1 SSCDVLQSVATLA
14 TNCEYKVSSVT
25 NYSVAGLDVANK
37 KKLSDFNFMDA
48 ASVSTALLT
57 KSLPIKMTVNVGVE
71 NSGPEARLNT
81 LEWQAFVENKPLAI
95 GKVEQPV
102 TIPATGKGNIPLTVT
117 ADLFEVLSG
126 ESRDMILNTALTLL
140 TGEKTGTPS
149 KLNFKVRPSYNVGGQ
164 IIQHPNYINIKL

>member
-1 SSCDVLQSVATLA
+1 MIKKLYVFLTAAVLTLSSCDVLQSVATLA

-95 GKVEQPV
+95 GKVEQ
-102 TIPATGKGNIPLTVT
+102 
-117 ADLFEVLSG
+117 
-126 ESRDMILNTALTLL
+126 
-140 TGEKTGTPS
+140 
-149 KLNFKVRPSYNVGGQ
+149 
-164 IIQHPNYINIKL
+164 